1 MKTKRVRDSAAIAQ
15 KSRITKARKVLDK
28 WADTKAHLKLL
39 MLGGTLIVKGTIE
52 QLGFDDNFQFVSDSR
67 DVYGMIFLR
76 SWKSV
81 VVERQ
86 GSFGNAVHLSSLIAG
101 DNGLTLIEDHSRSP
115 KADEM
120 SSLLKQLRL
129 WVRLQAKLLT
139 AFQFDFTCSYWT
151 GTVEERSPGQFTL
164 HNKDAN
170 QTYVVDPARCDRV
183 EIEEIKGN
191 TRVTLTSRT
200 GHFLVVLSD
209 SPSNI
214 EAAYKLLV
222 LKSTIV
228 H

>member
-1 MKTKRVRDSAAIAQ
+1 MKVRDSAAIAQ
-15 KSRITKARKVLDK
+15 KSRITKARKILEK
-28 WADTKAHLKLL
+28 WAGTKAHLKLL
-39 MLGGTLIVKGTIE
+39 MLGGTLRVQGTLE

-101 DNGLTLIEDHSRSP
+101 DNGLTLIEDHSRRP

-129 WVRLQAKLLT
+129 WIKMQAKLLT
-139 AFQFDFTCSYWT
+139 AFQSDFACSYWT
-151 GTVEERSPGQFTL
+151 GTIEERSPGLFAL

-170 QTYVVDPARCDRV
+170 QTYLVDTTRCDRV
-183 EIEEIKGN
+183 KIEEVKGN
-191 TRVTLTSRT
+191 TIVTLPYRA
-200 GHFLVVLSD
+200 GHVRVFLSD
-209 SPSNI
+209 SPHNL
-214 EAAYKLLV
+214 ETWYKLLT
-222 LKSTIV
+222 LETTIV